1 MTWTWRNGSHL
12 EGKLPVCACS
22 VTSFDRTHCRPEK
35 DFLGNGWKLELVV
48 SYKPADLDFKP
59 SVKVKSLQVDC
70 TLAPI
75 PRYVPTTTRKFR
87 VEKETYRTSHNGATT
102 VLDKEGTVE
111 AMNPTR
117 GINIY
122 IPIPIRIFSVAETRA
137 FDIEVRAWVSVG
149 SSFPVIL
156 RTVEQIMFSS
166 FVKIER
172 DGSMRCTLLD

>member
-1 MTWTWRNGSHL
+1 
-12 EGKLPVCACS
+12 
-22 VTSFDRTHCRPEK
+22 
-35 DFLGNGWKLELVV
+35 
-48 SYKPADLDFKP
+48 
-59 SVKVKSLQVDC
+59 
-70 TLAPI
+70 LAPI

-117 GINIY
+117 GIYRDEKWWGPFKTSRGSEKRIEYRTNIY

-172 DGSMRCTLLD
+172 DGSMRCTLLS

>member
-117 GINIY
+117 GIYRDEKWRGPFKTSRGSEKRIEYRTNIY
-122 IPIPIRIFSVAETRA
+122 IPIHTFQ
-137 FDIEVRAWVSVG
+137 
-149 SSFPVIL
+149 IL
-156 RTVEQIMFSS
+156 TTTTTNQKNEYS
-166 FVKIER
+166 
-172 DGSMRCTLLD
+172 TY